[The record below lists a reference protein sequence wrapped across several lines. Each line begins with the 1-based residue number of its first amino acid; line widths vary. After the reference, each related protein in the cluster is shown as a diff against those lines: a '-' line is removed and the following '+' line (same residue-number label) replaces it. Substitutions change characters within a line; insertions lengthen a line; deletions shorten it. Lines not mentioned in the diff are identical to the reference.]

1 MLPRQICLVA
11 TILNSAEMSISI
23 KKFLLDSTALA
34 VAMIVID
41 SRMIE
46 DNVYCY
52 SQIGWDIFWS
62 LRNSKAG

>member
-1 MLPRQICLVA
+1 MLPHQICLVA
-11 TILNSAEMSISI
+11 IILNSAEMSISI

-41 SRMIE
+41 SKMIE

-52 SQIGWDIFWS
+52 S
-62 LRNSKAG
+62 